1 MDKKDDK
8 WWQDSGWS
16 PPAERST
23 RSAGTRT
30 SPRYANK
37 RTSPRRLRLSA
48 GSTDQSS
55 TRPDATYDKLSE
67 DTSPVPNRKN
77 KNIDTTS
84 EFELSESDDE
94 NNAKVITDPKV
105 DTEIE
110 HHMEQSTRTIER
122 GNKSPVNDRS
132 GNQNAT
138 FNVFNTDTES
148 EFSGIAPARPPPPK
162 NGKIPFDKSEA
173 KLKKSFGIQF
183 DAENMTLEKS
193 KKSFGV
199 QYEVGNQTRYTSA
212 KSSAR
217 SKKSTRKLAP
227 DSHSPLSDS
236 RENMSSSFQLSDDDQ
251 SDDGMITLTLPQKS
265 PTMPIETGRTK
276 QMTKRTNNPKKETNE
291 QTLEFGKTRT
301 IIKNESTNVLD
312 DKTKVVGKITAE
324 DSVLP
329 SSKLIKDQKQ
339 KMKNKSKVFLYTLV
353 LH

>member
-1 MDKKDDK
+1 MDQKDDK
-8 WWQDSGWS
+8 WWQDSEWS

-37 RTSPRRLRLSA
+37 RASPRKLRLSA

-55 TRPDATYDKLSE
+55 ARPDATYDKLSE
-67 DTSPVPNRKN
+67 DTSPVPIRKN

-94 NNAKVITDPKV
+94 NNTKVIADPKV
-105 DTEIE
+105 HSEIE
-110 HHMEQSTRTIER
+110 YMEQSTRTIER
-122 GNKSPVNDRS
+122 GNQSPANDRS

-148 EFSGIAPARPPPPK
+148 EFSGIAPTRPPPPK

-199 QYEVGNQTRYTSA
+199 QYEVENQTRYTST
-212 KSSAR
+212 KSSVR

-236 RENMSSSFQLSDDDQ
+236 RGNISSSFQLSDDDQ
-251 SDDGMITLTLPQKS
+251 SDDTMITLTLPQKS
-265 PTMPIETGRTK
+265 PIMPIETGRTK
-276 QMTKRTNNPKKETNE
+276 QITKRTNNPKEETSE

-339 KMKNKSKVFLYTLV
+339 KMKNKSKVFLCAFVSY
-353 LH
+353 